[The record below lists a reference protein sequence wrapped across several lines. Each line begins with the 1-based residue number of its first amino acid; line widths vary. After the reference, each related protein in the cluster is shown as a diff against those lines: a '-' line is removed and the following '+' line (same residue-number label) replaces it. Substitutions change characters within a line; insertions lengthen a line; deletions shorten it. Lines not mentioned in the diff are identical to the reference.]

1 MPVYEFACGECG
13 KRFTLVLSMKER
25 ESGDIVCPGCQ
36 STKVA
41 AVITSFSAKTVKKS

>member
-1 MPVYEFACGECG
+1 MPVYEFSCEGCG

-25 ESGDIVCPGCQ
+25 ESGQVTCPGCG

-41 AVITSFSAKTVKKS
+41 ALITTFSVRTSKKS